1 MKKIRFRFPWDRPSC
16 TPNFNGWN
24 EVPRSRPVA
33 SSLLFQHSRRCKN
46 YKQFRRVA
54 PSEAQWSKV
63 LSDTDYQRGHNFWRS
78 IPRLEYL
85 LPAAAGLL
93 ILVLL
98 THPEA
103 AWVVG
108 LAIVAAVILP
118 YAVSY
123 TSRHVSGLLIVLMLI
138 ELIAASIFATSSDHK
153 IGAII
158 RYPLN
163 LFVRPSVYSRPLEIR
178 NSAPRW
184 IS

>member
-1 MKKIRFRFPWDRPSC
+1 MGQTFLHTTLQRLERSGAIQTGGILVAFPAQQ
-16 TPNFNGWN
+16 TMQKLQT
-24 EVPRSRPVA
+24 VPQGRTV
-33 SSLLFQHSRRCKN
+33 
-46 YKQFRRVA
+46 
-54 PSEAQWSKV
+54 EAQWSKV

-108 LAIVAAVILP
+108 LAIVAAVFLP

-123 TSRHVSGLLIVLMLI
+123 TRRLFHPPLICRTMVGLL
-138 ELIAASIFATSSDHK
+138 AACILPAKSVHK
-153 IGAII
+153 IW
-158 RYPLN
+158 
-163 LFVRPSVYSRPLEIR
+163 SS
-178 NSAPRW
+178 
-184 IS
+184 